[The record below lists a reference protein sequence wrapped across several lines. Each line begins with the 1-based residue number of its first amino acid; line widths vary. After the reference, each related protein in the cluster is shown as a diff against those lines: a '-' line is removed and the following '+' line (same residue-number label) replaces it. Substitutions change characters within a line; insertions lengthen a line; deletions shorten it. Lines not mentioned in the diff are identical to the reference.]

1 MENGRCRWMVAAIAA
16 IGVAG
21 FVYGHAAT
29 SARAAGEETLSR
41 AEIKPFINAS
51 GAINHASTSWV
62 METMSNGVCVG
73 DFNSD
78 NWDDL
83 FFPSDNAPDAPSE
96 FFAAFQDHDN
106 KLYINRGDK
115 DGDGI
120 PEFEEVSTVAGVT
133 GKGTK
138 GIGCTVGDYN
148 NDGRADLY
156 ITAGQR
162 GFGFQ
167 GHGGIRLEGGER
179 VEMLPTDVF
188 VSERTDGFYECEGA
202 NILYRNDGNDA
213 AGVPSFTDVTD
224 EAGVA
229 ECRQGSS
236 AAFADIDLDG
246 DLDLMV
252 GNFVE
257 SEWWF
262 FNEENFNGTRDTLFE
277 NNGDGTF
284 TDITEQA
291 GVGGRKMVSYR
302 WEGQKIAAFNPDI
315 KDSKGRTVGE
325 DHSTTHVVGFLDY
338 DGDRFPDLISVSD
351 APGVISI
358 FHNNGDNTFTDVT
371 EASATD
377 IAGDWMGIAFADVDG
392 DGDLDMFNS
401 NFGSD
406 WFTKKKA
413 SDTYMIADAGE
424 FNRWGKGSPAN
435 KLWRFDGVR
444 EIEID
449 GRKVPVPIIADLSRS
464 LSIEWGEVPP
474 ATLDPDLILR
484 DESYSPMG
492 LEHTEF
498 GFGSIFFDFDNDTHQ
513 DLYFVGSII
522 RGCGDTKCQPPPGGE
537 RFNQRGP
544 GRLLQNLGKEGMYWR
559 EVTFDTQTFNI
570 DKEDYQTGER
580 VAWDYHEQGRG
591 VAKGDFNNDG
601 YVDFVVSNLGGPD
614 SNLADTPTLPNG
626 MKEFRPGPSFLYINP
641 GYDNH
646 WLKVKLEGNKSNRD
660 GIGALVRVT
669 LPSGRV
675 LVEQVTSGTS
685 YLSNHSF
692 TLMFGLGKAS
702 RVSKL
707 EVSWPSGEVDS
718 FTNVRINRIVKVTEG
733 GKLERVNVGGTSP
746 KGSSMMR

>member
-1 MENGRCRWMVAAIAA
+1 MRKHRKYRWMATVLAA

-21 FVYGHAAT
+21 FVYGHTAT
-29 SARAAGEETLSR
+29 SAQAEEVLSR
-41 AEIKPFINAS
+41 AKIKSFLNAS
-51 GAINHASTSWV
+51 SALNHASTSWL

-73 DFNSD
+73 DFNAD
-78 NWDDL
+78 GWDDI
-83 FFPSDNAPDAPSE
+83 FFPSDNAPDAPPP
-96 FFAAFQDHDN
+96 FFANFQDHDN

-138 GIGCTVGDYN
+138 AIGCTVGDYN

-179 VEMLPTDVF
+179 VAILPPDVF
-188 VSERTDGFYECEGA
+188 VSERTDGFYECEGK
-202 NILYRNDGNDA
+202 NILYRNNGNNP
-213 AGVPSFTDVTD
+213 AGVPTFTNVAA
-224 EAGVA
+224 EAGVE

-236 AAFADIDLDG
+236 AAFGDIDLDG

-252 GNFVE
+252 SNYVD
-257 SEWWF
+257 SDWF
-262 FNEENFNGTRDTLFE
+262 FFQEEFYNGSRDTLFE

-284 TDITEQA
+284 TDITEKA
-291 GVGGRKMVSYR
+291 GVGGRKMFSYR
-302 WEGQKIAAFNPDI
+302 EGQRIPTFNPDI
-315 KDSKGRTVGE
+315 KDSKDRTVGE
-325 DHSTTHVVGFLDY
+325 DHSATLSVGFLDY
-338 DGDRFPDLISVSD
+338 DGDRYPDLISLSD
-351 APGVISI
+351 IPGVISI

-371 EASATD
+371 EEAATD
-377 IAGDWMGIAFADVDG
+377 IAGGWMGIAFADVDG
-392 DGDLDMFNS
+392 DGDLDMFNP

-413 SDTYMIADAGE
+413 STTYLVTVAAK
-424 FNRWGKGSPAN
+424 FNRWNKGSVVN

-444 EIEID
+444 EIEKD
-449 GRKVPVPIIADLSRS
+449 GRKVPVPILADLSRA
-464 LSIEWGEVPP
+464 LSIEWGELPP
-474 ATLDPDLILR
+474 ATLDPDAIPH
-484 DESYSPMG
+484 DKSYTPVG

-498 GFGSIFFDFDNDTHQ
+498 GFGSIFLDFDNDTHQ
-513 DLYFVGSII
+513 DLYFAGSVF
-522 RGCGDTKCQPPPGGE
+522 RGCGETKCQTPPGAE
-537 RFNQRGP
+537 QMWHRGP
-544 GRLLQNLGKEGMYWR
+544 GRLLQNLGKEAMYWR
-559 EVTFDTQTFNI
+559 DVTFDTQTFNI

-580 VAWDYHEQGRG
+580 VAWDYHETGRG

-601 YVDFVVSNLGGPD
+601 YVDFVVSNLGGTD
-614 SNLADTPTLPNG
+614 SNLPETPTLPNG
-626 MKEFRPGPSFLYINP
+626 MKEFRPGPTFLYINP

-646 WLKVKLEGNKSNRD
+646 WLKVRLEGNKSNRD

-675 LVEQVTSGTS
+675 LIKQVTSGTS

-692 TLMFGLGKAS
+692 TLIFGLGKAS

-718 FTNVRINRIVKVTEG
+718 FTNVRINRTVKVTEG
-733 GKLERVNVGGTSP
+733 GKLERFVA
-746 KGSSMMR
+746 K